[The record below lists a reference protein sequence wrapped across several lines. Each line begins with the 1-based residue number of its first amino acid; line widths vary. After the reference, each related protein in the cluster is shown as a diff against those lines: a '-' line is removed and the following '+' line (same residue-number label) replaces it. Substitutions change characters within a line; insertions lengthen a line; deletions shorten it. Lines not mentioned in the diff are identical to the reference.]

1 MGKTI
6 LLACL
11 FCRISIDANSNN
23 GCSGIYLIL
32 VSRKELEFQILVVAS
47 LDHYISVWYQVTW
60 FPTNPAT
67 WVLTSQFGLNRQCES
82 YETRFSISQG
92 ISPDYFDSEDFAL
105 CGLGSWNELWN
116 EEQLYS
122 NSCFMK
128 ISIFGYSD
136 IGDRFLILVTSLE
149 LDCPMSLLKHP
160 YCDNIKNCHQF
171 SVTNIEIPQFSL
183 MFR

>member
-1 MGKTI
+1 MGETI

-32 VSRKELEFQILVVAS
+32 VSLKELEFQILVVAS
-47 LDHYISVWYQVTW
+47 LDHYISVWYHVTW

-92 ISPDYFDSEDFAL
+92 ISPDYFEMEHFAL

-128 ISIFGYSD
+128 IDSW
-136 IGDRFLILVTSLE
+136 
-149 LDCPMSLLKHP
+149 
-160 YCDNIKNCHQF
+160 
-171 SVTNIEIPQFSL
+171 
-183 MFR
+183 